1 MADRA
6 TPGAVP
12 PPVETFLAQD
22 PAASVL
28 GPATRPG
35 PSAQVAVVA
44 TDVASLRDLDC
55 PPGVLTRVVGIFLHE
70 GAAAPVSDVEKTSLG
85 AYTKFF
91 KKSFIKPLFARL
103 RTARRGESEK
113 AAVET
118 GDW

>member
-1 MADRA
+1 MLLLSISPLFPSPLSLTHA
-6 TPGAVP
+6 PH
-12 PPVETFLAQD
+12 LQLQD
-22 PAASVL
+22 EIDAYIA
-28 GPATRPG
+28 
-35 PSAQVAVVA
+35 
-44 TDVASLRDLDC
+44 
-55 PPGVLTRVVGIFLHE
+55 E

-85 AYTKFF
+85 AYTKYF